1 MAQIIHTIE
10 VIPPEI
16 TPEARAAI
24 AEGSPFHIELQ
35 EPAETEREKKEK
47 RKTTLKAIVS
57 KYENNS

>member
-24 AEGSPFHIELQ
+24 EGGRPYSIELQ
-35 EPAETEREKKEK
+35 EIAGTEREKKEK
-47 RKTTLKAIVS
+47 RKTTLKAIV
-57 KYENNS
+57 KI